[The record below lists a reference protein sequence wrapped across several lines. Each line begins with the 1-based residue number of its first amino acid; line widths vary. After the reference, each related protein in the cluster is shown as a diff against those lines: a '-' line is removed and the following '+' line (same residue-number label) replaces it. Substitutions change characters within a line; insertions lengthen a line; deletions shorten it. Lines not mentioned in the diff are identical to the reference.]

1 MHRLLRRQI
10 RKYLSEEQANSHEL
24 YPFLAAV
31 DEAYLN
37 YQSSF
42 EHLERILELSAKE
55 SFGELTNFKNAINAA
70 TQVGITD
77 HKGIIKF
84 ANENFLNLTGYTK
97 EELIG
102 KTHSIFNSGYHPKK
116 FFTELWDTIL
126 AGKIWKGEIC
136 NRAKNGKIFWVDS
149 TIVPLLNEAGKPN
162 QFIVIRKDVTKEK
175 RAEEE
180 ILEYARN
187 LELINKELDQ
197 FAYVVSHDLKAPLRA
212 INNLSEW
219 IEEDLEGKLDGD
231 TLTNMELL
239 RGRVHRMEN
248 LINGILDYSRI
259 GRKQATIQ
267 LVDLNELL
275 RELVSPELLPSNFK
289 LILPDNFPVF
299 KTERVAI
306 EQVFSNFVSNAIKYN
321 TDMVPVLEI
330 GFSEIG
336 NFYEFFVADNGPG
349 IEPEYHDQVFIIFQT
364 LQSRDKIESTGV
376 GLAIVKKIIQ
386 EKGGKVWIES
396 NNGKGAKFCFT
407 WPKYCTNN

>member
-116 FFTELWDTIL
+116 FFTELWNTIL

-149 TIVPLLNEAGKPN
+149 TIVPLVNEAGKPN
-162 QFIVIRKDVTKEK
+162 QFIVIRKDITKEK
-175 RAEEE
+175 QAEQD
-180 ILEYARN
+180 ILEYAQN
-187 LELINKELDQ
+187 LERINQELDQ

-219 IEEDLEGKLDGD
+219 IEEDLGNKIDGD
-231 TLTNMELL
+231 TRTNMDLM

-259 GRKQATIQ
+259 GRKQATVQ

-330 GFSEIG
+330 GFSENG

-349 IEPEYHDQVFIIFQT
+349 IEPEYHEQVFIIFQT
-364 LQSRDKIESTGV
+364 LQSRDKVESTGV

-407 WPKYCTNN
+407 WPKYSTNN